1 MKLTDNA
8 TAQAAES
15 IRELNLPG
23 GKTMP
28 SAQAQAP
35 KEETKKP
42 MIIEMKDKPHM
53 ESTYT
58 DTHVKVVVDVDKE
71 TSAKDIDLD
80 IAESEL
86 KLQSEK

>member
-1 MKLTDNA
+1 
-8 TAQAAES
+8 
-15 IRELNLPG
+15 
-23 GKTMP
+23 MP
-28 SAQAQAP
+28 SAQTQSGQAP
-35 KEETKKP
+35 KEEAKKP

-58 DTHVKVVVDVDKE
+58 DTHVKVVVDVEKE

>member
-1 MKLTDNA
+1 
-8 TAQAAES
+8 
-15 IRELNLPG
+15 
-23 GKTMP
+23 
-28 SAQAQAP
+28 
-35 KEETKKP
+35 

-58 DTHVKVVVDVDKE
+58 ETHVKIVVDVEKE
-71 TSAKDIDLD
+71 TSAKNIDLD